1 MEIELAL
8 VICSLINVV
17 LRLYLM
23 HWPAP
28 NKLSE
33 ALNLVQ
39 VRVVDHSMMLVIA
52 VFILQMLALISRYQS
67 ISGQNLLLVALKH
80 IFVTNVL
87 FATESGQLKRLH
99 PDTI

>member
-1 MEIELAL
+1 
-8 VICSLINVV
+8 
-17 LRLYLM
+17 M
-23 HWPAP
+23 HRPAS

-80 IFVTNVL
+80 ISALTKVL